1 MMRIRYLLC
10 LLGLLFFAYE
20 VSGQVT
26 FAQSAIAMETAD
38 AQGRVA
44 IAITLAEMP
53 GQKFV
58 LEIPELFTS
67 KIGKGE
73 HFNYSK
79 QFWNYR
85 QDGADMKL
93 SDEKYTYEIHLD
105 KVISKNAIGLKWK
118 ITFKNNSEETLED
131 LISFNCW
138 TMNSAPL
145 FKDVSMK
152 RTYVLDSAGNK
163 ITLATVRKT
172 QGSGRRNMQYYPV
185 AKSKVNL
192 SESPWIRNW
201 NVISTQGLT
210 GKCISIISTDSK
222 WLFENKVDGKVA
234 FFFNNFEDDHG
245 CVHASPLLAKKLLP
259 GKTGSASGIFKFTK
273 IKNK

>member
-1 MMRIRYLLC
+1 
-10 LLGLLFFAYE
+10 
-20 VSGQVT
+20 
-26 FAQSAIAMETAD
+26 METAD

-44 IAITLAEMP
+44 IALTLDEMP

-67 KIGKGE
+67 TSGKGE

-79 QFWNYR
+79 QVWNYR
-85 QDGADMKL
+85 PDGADMKL

-105 KVISKNAIGLKWK
+105 KVMSKNAVGLKWK
-118 ITFKNNSEETLED
+118 ITFTNNSEETLKD

-145 FKDVSMK
+145 FKDVEMK
-152 RTYVLDSAGNK
+152 RTYVLDSASNK
-163 ITLATVRKT
+163 ITLASVRKT

-185 AKSKVNL
+185 PKSKVDL
-192 SESPWIRNW
+192 SDSPWIRNW
-201 NVISTQGLT
+201 NVISTQGLA
-210 GKCISIISTDSK
+210 GKCISIVSTDSK
-222 WLFENKVDGKVA
+222 WLFENKVDGNVA

-259 GKTGSASGIFKFTK
+259 GKTASASGIFKFTR
-273 IKNK
+273 IKQN